1 MNKDYQKPEVEL
13 ITLTA
18 METITTGDGPI
29 DGDVDV
35 SRAPAEW

>member
-18 METITTGDGPI
+18 MEPITNGDVI
-29 DGDVDV
+29 DGNMGTSDNIFG
-35 SRAPAEW
+35 